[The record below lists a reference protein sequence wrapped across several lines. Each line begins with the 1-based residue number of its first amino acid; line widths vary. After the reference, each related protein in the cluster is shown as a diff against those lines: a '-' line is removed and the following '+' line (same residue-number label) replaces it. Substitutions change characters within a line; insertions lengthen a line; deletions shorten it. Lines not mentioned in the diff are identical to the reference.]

1 MGKRKY
7 HSVSLDQ
14 IEISTVL
21 KKIDTNRIIVS
32 IDAAK
37 EDFFAGIA
45 DGHGQIAKIIK
56 WQHPKQTR
64 LFLEFVE
71 ALGDPNHVEFA
82 IEPSGNYGDSLRWQ
96 LHLRHYKVYRIS
108 GKAVHDYREVY
119 DGVASSHDAKSC
131 ALISE
136 LHSRGRSK
144 TWPFSDD
151 SRREFKAKCASLR
164 AYEKAYQQ
172 NLSRLHALTW
182 KHWPELT
189 QYLKLTSQ
197 AAKSF

>member
-64 LFLEFVE
+64 LFL
-71 ALGDPNHVEFA
+71 
-82 IEPSGNYGDSLRWQ
+82 
-96 LHLRHYKVYRIS
+96 
-108 GKAVHDYREVY
+108 
-119 DGVASSHDAKSC
+119 
-131 ALISE
+131 
-136 LHSRGRSK
+136 
-144 TWPFSDD
+144 
-151 SRREFKAKCASLR
+151 
-164 AYEKAYQQ
+164 
-172 NLSRLHALTW
+172 
-182 KHWPELT
+182 
-189 QYLKLTSQ
+189 
-197 AAKSF
+197 